1 MLASQNLL
9 AEEVLDKACDIVTQL
24 WRENRCSQNV
34 EDDLTVEAK
43 AIVRSFRACAE
54 HGLWHER
61 MAVVSY
67 NDWCDLV
74 AHARTFALAH
84 NDVVKDP
91 KALASVVGQFA
102 VFFRDRMCDTSEAPD
117 ILPKAALHI
126 SMAVLSIIKMHQEVE
141 AVRWAAEETAKNGYS
156 ASDCTRVALDA
167 ASWMPCDVPEV
178 TLNRLERAGLSQDM
192 MWVKTQCVKMPAV
205 FYACIVPQITRDT
218 VWLDEIKKASSEE
231 TSLHDRLDA
240 WFCASRRFPMAD
252 QLALVSHM
260 HKEARD
266 AWLDRMMAVSVF
278 HDCPKDRI
286 LPRMAA
292 LASLE
297 NAVIWLLTGQYAEL
311 DAFDVH
317 ALPMDLMPVWHVIR
331 AFAAMRRGLPWEDA
345 LLRQSLCMPPK
356 LWFWPALCS
365 LYFALRTYAYCKQ
378 DAPRLALDEL
388 QTALECDLYD
398 EHICLAMAQAHTQCA
413 HFGEARLWLER
424 ADEADGDALL
434 LTMREQVREVL
445 ARKAYDAAVHA
456 PSTDMSLLELA
467 IEIGK
472 GDVFVDAVVCWFD
485 AGFEQF
491 DWLAAMLDQH
501 ATERGLIL
509 EKWLQRDEM
518 VRLDALYQL
527 ASELEARHN
536 QASQRDAHILY
547 ALACTDNPDDAFERF
562 SAILERWPDNAR
574 ECEDALF
581 WHVASRYMV
590 LGIPMMAFDTMT
602 RTLAGDF
609 ARDSAMGRRMF
620 RFYLAHLPRTAM
632 LSVQQILMEC
642 LGRETAVACLMRLKQ
657 PDVEGAQEGDAK
669 PFELPLPDLLGA
681 PLCWQILA
689 LAGNKLRPQVDASL
703 PSKREIART
712 LMMRSREVMPEPPK
726 AQWIHTKLG
735 KASDAF
741 DK

>member
-24 WRENRCSQNV
+24 WRENRCAETC
-34 EDDLTVEAK
+34 EDDLPVEAK

-61 MAVVSY
+61 MAAVVF

-74 AHARTFALAH
+74 AHARIFALEH
-84 NDVVKDP
+84 NDVVKEP
-91 KALASVVGQFA
+91 KALAAVVGQFA
-102 VFFRDRMCDTSEAPD
+102 VFFRDRMNDTSEAPE

-126 SMAVLSIIKMHQEVE
+126 SMAVLSIIKTHQEVE
-141 AVRWAAEETAKNGYS
+141 AVRWAAEEFAKNGYNIS
-156 ASDCTRVALDA
+156 ECARVALDA
-167 ASWMPCDVPEV
+167 VSWMPSDVPEV
-178 TLNRLERAGLSQDM
+178 NQKRLERAGLSQDL
-192 MWVKTQCVKMPAV
+192 MWVKSQCVKMSPV
-205 FYACIVPQITRDT
+205 FYACIVPQMTRNR
-218 VWLDEIKKASSEE
+218 VWLDAIKMASSEN
-231 TSLHDRLDA
+231 TTPRDRLDA

-260 HKEARD
+260 PKEARD
-266 AWLDRMMAVSVF
+266 AWLERMTADAVF
-278 HDCPKDRI
+278 HDCPIDRI
-286 LPRMAA
+286 MPRMAA

-311 DAFDVH
+311 DALNVH
-317 ALPMDLMPVWHVIR
+317 DLPVDLMPIWHVIR
-331 AFAAMRRGLPWEDA
+331 AFADMRRGFPWEDA
-345 LLRQSLCMPPK
+345 LLRQPLCMPPT
-356 LWFWPALCS
+356 LWFWPTLCS
-365 LYFALRTYAYCKQ
+365 LYFVLRTYAYCKQ

-398 EHICLAMAQAHTQCA
+398 AHICLAMAQAHTQCA

-424 ADEADGDALL
+424 ANDADGDALL
-434 LTMREQVREVL
+434 QTMCEQVREDL
-445 ARKAYDAAVHA
+445 ARKAYEAAVHA
-456 PSTDMSLLELA
+456 PSTDTSLLELA

-491 DWLAAMLDQH
+491 DWLAAMLDQR

-509 EKWLQRDEM
+509 QKWLQRDEM

-536 QASQRDAHILY
+536 QASQRDVHILY
-547 ALACTDNPDDAFERF
+547 ALACTDNSDDAFERF
-562 SAILERWPDNAR
+562 SDILERWPDENR

-590 LGIPMMAFDTMT
+590 LGIPMMTFDAMT
-602 RTLAGDF
+602 RTLARDF
-609 ARDSAMGRRMF
+609 ARDSVMGRLMF
-620 RFYLAHLPRTAM
+620 RFYLAHLPRMAM
-632 LSVQQILMEC
+632 MPVQQILMEC

-657 PDVEGAQEGDAK
+657 PDVDEAQESNIK
-669 PFELPLPDLLGA
+669 PFVLPLPDIMGA
-681 PLCWQILA
+681 PLGWQILA
-689 LAGNKLRPQVDASL
+689 LAGNKLRPQADVAL

-726 AQWIHTKLG
+726 AEWIHTKLG